1 MKILH
6 IYPTDIYSQNRLFKE
21 ARYVLAN
28 GIADAVYAVG
38 LWVGGREETE
48 IHPSGLRIVRIKTKI
63 KELFAKKYH
72 FRHIFLRKILALYA
86 YYQYFYGCYSAIR
99 QTEPDV
105 LTCHYV
111 SDLPFV
117 CLLGLIFDCPIVYL
131 PHELETE
138 RSGLSGFAKYRDKL
152 YEYLFIQYVRDVVVV
167 CEPIALWYRDRYKL
181 RNVHV
186 VRNAPEIEAAKAKPT
201 PANFRKRFAIPEQSI
216 IFIYQGMFGVGRG
229 TKELLDAFSY
239 SNNDAPHLVMMGF
252 GSPDAESMV
261 MNAANKWANIHY
273 HEPVPLNL
281 ITSFSAGADMGV
293 FVSEGTS
300 LSYELSQPNK
310 FFEYIHA
317 GLPILVSNNLK
328 YLAKLVS
335 DNSLGL
341 VVDLRNLKEIFP
353 RLDIEEIRSFKSSVA
368 EYAISTYWENDAV
381 IFAKVYR

>member
-21 ARYVLAN
+21 ARYVLTN

-38 LWVGGREETE
+38 LWVGGREEAE
-48 IHPSGLRIVRIKTKI
+48 IHPSGLRIIRIKTKI
-63 KELFAKKYH
+63 RELFSKNYR
-72 FRHIFLRKILALYA
+72 FRLVLIRKILALYA
-86 YYQYFYGCYSAIR
+86 YFQYFRGCYSAIR

-111 SDLPFV
+111 TDLPIACFF
-117 CLLGLIFDCPIVYL
+117 GWIRDCPVVYL

-138 RSGLSGFAKYRDKL
+138 RSGLAGFAKYRDKL
-152 YEYLFIQYVRDVVVV
+152 YEYLFIQYVKDVVVV

-186 VRNAPEIEAAKAKPT
+186 VRNAPEIEAAKVKPT
-201 PANFRKRFAIPEQSI
+201 PANFRKKFDIPEQSI

-229 TKELLDAFSY
+229 TEELLDAFSY
-239 SNNDAPHLVMMGF
+239 SNNDAAHLVMMGF
-252 GSPDAESMV
+252 GSSEAESLV
-261 MNAANKWANIHY
+261 MSAAEKWVNIHY
-273 HEPVPLNL
+273 HEAVPLNF
-281 ITSFSAGADMGV
+281 ITSYSAGADIGII
-293 FVSEGTS
+293 VSEGTS

-317 GLPILVSNNLK
+317 GLPILVSDNLK

-335 DNSLGL
+335 DNLLGL
-341 VVDLRNLKEIFP
+341 VVDLRNLKDVFS
-353 RLDIEEIRSFKSSVA
+353 RLDIEEINSFKIGVA
-368 EYAISTYWENDAV
+368 EYAKSTYWENDAV